1 MRYKV
6 RAPDDFAYHSLLR
19 RLTEDD
25 AVEVF
30 VTSPRRRLI
39 ATGDLPEGPREE
51 IRATGAEITEDIQY
65 DLEQPV
71 QADGN

>member
-6 RAPDDFAYHSLLR
+6 RAPSDDAYQALLQ

-25 AVEVF
+25 GVEVF

-39 ATGDLPEGPREE
+39 GTGELPEGSREE
-51 IRATGAEITEDIQY
+51 IEARGGEITEDVQY
-65 DLEQPV
+65 DLE
-71 QADGN
+71 G